1 LVSHLTNVKKAQDI
15 VDELQRQMS
24 KAREMLKPQKK
35 FSFRARKKEDEKT
48 DVKVKEV
55 STPRTANVT
64 SLIEPTRSNLSDSVV
79 CIAESEANGKDLLFV
94 NITRCSIKIE
104 GVPSSLFLKN
114 VEDSLIISL
123 PVSTS
128 VFVEDCTKCTF
139 VVACQQLRVHGTQNC
154 KFYLHVTS
162 RGIIENC
169 KQIYFAPYN
178 LTITEKE
185 QRKSL
190 EMIFDYA
197 KLDFKRNN
205 WQQIDDFDWLAT
217 GTPSPNWSLLPED
230 SLESFQI

>member
-1 LVSHLTNVKKAQDI
+1 
-15 VDELQRQMS
+15 
-24 KAREMLKPQKK
+24 
-35 FSFRARKKEDEKT
+35 
-48 DVKVKEV
+48 
-55 STPRTANVT
+55 
-64 SLIEPTRSNLSDSVV
+64 
-79 CIAESEANGKDLLFV
+79 
-94 NITRCSIKIE
+94 
-104 GVPSSLFLKN
+104 VPSSLFLKN